1 MNFKRLSIA
10 TLQALALGLMP
21 AAALAKTDTTKFI
34 ATVPGACTYAYT
46 KGKGESV
53 TMTYN
58 AEANTLAGESGG
70 MTATCNFVASA
81 TLGKVTK
88 LQEPAGL
95 TTTTVATL
103 KSGETTIATSNK
115 SAASS
120 ATSIANT
127 AGVAKALSV
136 KLDVGGATASG
147 TYEYSVVLTVLNS

>member
-21 AAALAKTDTTKFI
+21 AAALAADETDTVKFI

-46 KGKGESV
+46 KGKGETV

-58 AEANTLAGESGG
+58 ASANTLIGVSGG
-70 MTATCNFVASA
+70 MTVNCNFVASA

-88 LQEPAGL
+88 VNEPAGL
-95 TTTTVATL
+95 TTSAAATL
-103 KSGETTIATSNK
+103 KSGESIITTSSK

-120 ATSIANT
+120 STSIANSV
-127 AGVAKALSV
+127 GVDKPLSFY
-136 KLDVGGATASG
+136 LRCVGNIYLS
-147 TYEYSVVLTVLNS
+147 LFL